1 MIGFDCAIWLRDTR
15 CSEAPELGR
24 VTILDRVE
32 NLHIKVPKM
41 SFVSGRNNQPMNR

>member
-15 CSEAPELGR
+15 HSEAPELER

-32 NLHIKVPKM
+32 ICTLRCLKYR
-41 SFVSGRNNQPMNR
+41 SFLVATISR